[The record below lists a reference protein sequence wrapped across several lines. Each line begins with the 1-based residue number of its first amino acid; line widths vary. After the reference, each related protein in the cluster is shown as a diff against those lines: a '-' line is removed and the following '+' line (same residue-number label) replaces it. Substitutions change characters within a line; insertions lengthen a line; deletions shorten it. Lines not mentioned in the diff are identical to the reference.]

1 VLVTS
6 SVTCSSHLVY
16 IRGKLQFYFIL
27 RVLVR
32 GSLVFVSFRHP
43 TTASSFFTYSYA
55 LLYSPKRPHRLWN
68 PCEPNATRGW
78 SRPRTEVY
86 SPESRVRGAMSP
98 FLRTF
103 LCHRNN
109 FWLFSELNCRLPA
122 FLAQNYR
129 CVDDRGSIL
138 SHPPGVQF

>member
-1 VLVTS
+1 LLVTS

-16 IRGKLQFYFIL
+16 IRGKLQFYFIQ
-27 RVLVR
+27 RVLVC

-43 TTASSFFTYSYA
+43 TSASSFFTYSCA
-55 LLYSPKRPHRLWN
+55 LLYTPKRPHRLWN
-68 PCEPNATRGW
+68 PCEPNATRGC
-78 SRPRTEVY
+78 SRPRTEDY
-86 SPESRVRGAMSP
+86 SRGSRVRGTISP

-109 FWLFSELNCRLPA
+109 FWLFSELNSRLPA

-129 CVDDRGSIL
+129 FVDDRPSIL